1 MARVSAAP
9 EPGAG
14 AGAADLEQTFRQKQQ
29 KALDLEHQG
38 DKKGA
43 LEVIK
48 SAAAALKSLPPY
60 CDHLSQLR
68 VRQAELELQNKLQI
82 DCFQSID
89 KIIADNIKIAS
100 NAGSDGDLWLEIGYL
115 KDLLLRYAEDNDS
128 LQAFKLAHRLC
139 ESFRETRCKPKDT
152 LEPLC
157 RSEVKHKDWVGLE
170 KSAGDLLRVSDNSLS
185 QLTGLAMLQLSFSK
199 QGKKKQAK
207 EVGDRLQKLSPETSA
222 NERVWHREMALVN
235 KSILSYNI
243 ALIEINKALS
253 LDEKLPHSSG
263 QTQIATDLGIKAEI
277 ESAAGQFDDAIKD
290 AREADKLW
298 NSCDPA
304 VWKSSYS
311 RTLTLCHAD
320 ALAALEQALRAKHL
334 IKESDDARARR
345 RQILYIR

>member
-1 MARVSAAP
+1 
-9 EPGAG
+9 
-14 AGAADLEQTFRQKQQ
+14 
-29 KALDLEHQG
+29 
-38 DKKGA
+38 
-43 LEVIK
+43 
-48 SAAAALKSLPPY
+48 
-60 CDHLSQLR
+60 
-68 VRQAELELQNKLQI
+68 
-82 DCFQSID
+82 
-89 KIIADNIKIAS
+89 
-100 NAGSDGDLWLEIGYL
+100 
-115 KDLLLRYAEDNDS
+115 
-128 LQAFKLAHRLC
+128 
-139 ESFRETRCKPKDT
+139 
-152 LEPLC
+152 
-157 RSEVKHKDWVGLE
+157 
-170 KSAGDLLRVSDNSLS
+170 
-185 QLTGLAMLQLSFSK
+185 MLQLSFSK